1 MIPSRAKRRRRR
13 GRLALGDLSG
23 ADYPFFHPFFFAT
36 RDERGNKTGGR
47 KRRIR
52 RIPPFLSSKDLS
64 PPAGSGR
71 KDGPVNRGD
80 RIDVD
85 PVAPVTWIHPESNLP
100 ATQTRWLNALIC
112 TRLCDRD
119 GKGRGGEV
127 YMYIDAS
134 DGERFGR

>member
-13 GRLALGDLSG
+13 GRLASGDLSG

-36 RDERGNKTGGR
+36 RDERNRR
-47 KRRIR
+47 KKEENTTNSSLFILERS
-52 RIPPFLSSKDLS
+52 LSSRGQREKGR
-64 PPAGSGR
+64 AGEPWRPHRRRSR
-71 KDGPVNRGD
+71 S
-80 RIDVD
+80 
-85 PVAPVTWIHPESNLP
+85 PVTWIHPESNLL